1 MSFASDRRP
10 PLAGLLITLITS
22 LTPQPLRAQTTAP
35 QRDDWTRFVPGDVR
49 LYVEFRDLSVTR
61 HHLRRAGLWD
71 TVREFG
77 RLGAPETSTQ
87 PWQERTSQLL
97 GMSTEEAITRV
108 LGLRTALLA
117 IDPLRWDR
125 GLVLAELG
133 DVALVQ
139 PLIRRWQAV
148 PLEPIG
154 PVSRYRLPTGLLLA
168 QRDRVLLFGPDTD
181 DDGLWSRAVLLI
193 AGRGGPSLSG
203 NAAFRELSGAM
214 PADCDGLIF
223 IAGPQV
229 ARAMPLRLTPGVEPI
244 LVAALDV
251 SAGELSL
258 DVRARPSPVGAA
270 DVATTQPV
278 APLLPAD
285 SLAIWSGTRDLGA
298 LIGGPKTAQPSA
310 QGEPA
315 EVLRWAFA
323 GLNDRGANI
332 IHSLFG
338 SATLVLGRLA
348 PVSPGD
354 FEQPTL
360 TCLIDTRRPDDMAL
374 AMDAMVMLLWNWL
387 SEHGAAGEGENAPD
401 MRPSEEGN
409 LKIRTVPIGSLLA
422 RRTKCPFFER
432 LELSWTAADGRFIV
446 SSSRDQLSHVIGAI
460 RGQSMRLRDSS
471 GLAPLMPQTPRDV
484 DWFFVRGE
492 PLARMLQSWL
502 DYVARQRPEAM
513 EAEFWRKWAAER
525 LEQQRRLGVGL
536 RPSTD
541 HPNEALV
548 VELAPDSPA
557 AKYLRLG
564 DEITT
569 AAGRP
574 LSTTQPAREVAQRF
588 QQQSGATDFVLGI
601 RRDGAVQSIRIPVAS
616 SPVPDVGD
624 FDPVATVKALIA
636 VSEHIES
643 LTFWRR
649 AGSPDL
655 FSARILVRWKPT
667 RVP

>member
-10 PLAGLLITLITS
+10 LRAGLLVTLITFFAP
-22 LTPQPLRAQTTAP
+22 LPLRAQTTAP
-35 QRDDWTRFVPGDVR
+35 QRDDWTRFVPGDVH

-61 HHLRRAGLWD
+61 HHLRRAGLWE

-77 RLGAPETSTQ
+77 RLGTPDASTQ

-139 PLIRRWQAV
+139 PLLRRWQAV

-203 NAAFRELSGAM
+203 NTAFRELSGAM
-214 PADCDGLIF
+214 PADCDGLIY

-229 ARAMPLRLTPGVEPI
+229 ARAMPLPPKPGVEPI

-258 DVRARPSPVGAA
+258 DVHARPSPAGAA

-285 SLAIWSGTRDLGA
+285 SLAVWSGTRDLAG
-298 LIGGPKTAQPSA
+298 LIAAPQTAEPTAQ
-310 QGEPA
+310 GDPA
-315 EVLRWAFA
+315 DVLRWAFA
-323 GLNDRGANI
+323 GLKDRGANI

-348 PVSPGD
+348 PVSPD
-354 FEQPTL
+354 DYEQPTL

-387 SEHGAAGEGENAPD
+387 SEHGAAGGSENIPD
-401 MRPSEEGN
+401 LRPADEGN
-409 LKIRTVPIGSLLA
+409 LRIRTVPIGSLLA

-446 SSSRDQLSHVIGAI
+446 STSRNQLSHVIGAI
-460 RGQSMRLRDSS
+460 RGQSMRLRDST

-513 EAEFWRKWAAER
+513 EAEFWTHWAAER

-536 RPSTD
+536 RSSSEN
-541 HPNEALV
+541 PNEAV
-548 VELAPDSPA
+548 VIEIAPDSPA
-557 AKYLRLG
+557 AQYLRMG
-564 DEITT
+564 DEIIT
-569 AAGRP
+569 ASGRP
-574 LSTTQPAREVAQRF
+574 LVTTQPAREVAQRF
-588 QQQSGATDFVLGI
+588 RELSGGAPFALDI
-601 RRDGAVQSIRIPVAS
+601 RRDGARQSVRIPLPPA
-616 SPVPDVGD
+616 PVPDALD

-649 AGSPDL
+649 AGSSDL
-655 FSARILVRWKPT
+655 FDARILLRWKPA
-667 RVP
+667 RP